1 MELKVTTVS
10 KSNDVR
16 DLLVDADTDE
26 GFTTTSWGEASRTR
40 LSPDHTQGAL
50 AIIDY
55 RAPPGFG
62 PPRHFHHKD
71 DEIFLIQSGDIVLWT
86 PTGCRTA
93 GPGDVILLPKLMPHT
108 WRAYGDAPV
117 RFQVTVAPG
126 EFETFFERIVDR
138 DLTIADV
145 EALIECANEA
155 GMDIIGPPLSDD
167 EVAAIL
173 RGERV

>member
-1 MELKVTTVS
+1 MTALS
-10 KSNDVR
+10 RSNTVR
-16 DLLVDADTDE
+16 DLLVDANIE
-26 GFTTTSWGEASRTR
+26 VGFTTTSWGEASRTR
-40 LSPDHTQGAL
+40 LSPDETQGAL
-50 AIIDY
+50 AIMDY
-55 RAPPGFG
+55 RAPAGFG

-108 WRAYGDAPV
+108 WRAYREAPV

-126 EFETFFERIVDR
+126 EFETFFERIVAR
-138 DLTIADV
+138 NLTITDV

-155 GMDIIGPPLSDD
+155 GMDIIGPPLTDD
-167 EVAAIL
+167 EVAAIV
-173 RGERV
+173 RGETL

>member
-1 MELKVTTVS
+1 MTTLS
-10 KSNDVR
+10 RSNDVR
-16 DLLVDADTDE
+16 NLLVDTDIAE

-40 LSPDHTQGAL
+40 LSLDDTKGAL

-55 RAPPGFG
+55 RAPAGFG

-86 PTGCRTA
+86 PTGYRTA

-108 WRAYGDAPV
+108 WRAYGEAPV
-117 RFQVTVAPG
+117 RFQITIAPG
-126 EFETFFERIVDR
+126 EFETFFHRIVAKN
-138 DLTIADV
+138 LTITDV

-155 GMDIIGPPLSDD
+155 GMVIVGAPLNDD

-173 RGERV
+173 RGETV